1 MCNKDGME
9 RLKTQLG
16 FEGCFVVDSR
26 GHSGGLALLWKFEKE
41 VEIQGFS
48 FHNID
53 ALIHLHG
60 YPIWRLTGVY
70 GEPKREIRTQT
81 WDMFRSLKNTNALSW
96 CLIGDMN
103 NLGDHSEK
111 RGAPFTWEKG
121 RDSDNWIEERL
132 DKALVNN
139 GWLNLFSQASLFNLE
154 VSTSNHCPLLLVFQG
169 TVSLTTFSSFRF
181 KNAWLREPMCKV
193 LVESCWVG
201 SGNCTIQEKIRH
213 CEEVLGKWGKDI
225 TGSFKKR
232 IAKCKAQIGNSKWG
246 RDPVSI
252 QQHEEGKT
260 KLYEVLTQRETFWKQ
275 RSKQFW
281 LNSGD
286 KNSKYFHSVASSRKR
301 NNRISQLQDQGGR
314 WVTWES
320 GLQDVI
326 KGYFQDLF
334 HSSGIELGA
343 TLNGIWP
350 TETDEQNESLLLPI
364 VEDEVRRALFQMHPD
379 KSPRPDGM
387 NLAFYQKHWDI
398 MGSDVIRFV
407 QDFFESGKFPNS
419 INDTHIVLISK
430 KKNPSQISD
439 LRSIS
444 LCNVLY
450 KIASKVLANR
460 MKGVLN
466 EAISETQ
473 SAFVSGRLISDN
485 VMVAFEVMH
494 YLKRK
499 TTGRKGYMA
508 IKLDMSKAY
517 DRVEWGFSGTV
528 LRVMQ
533 FSERWTTLTMSC
545 VNLVHYHVLNSGQKV
560 GPITPSRGILARNA
574 PIVSH
579 LQFADDS
586 YVFCQATEDEAAQ
599 LMLLLQSFEG
609 ASGQRVNI
617 QKSSVF
623 FSSNTRGITRTR
635 ICDFMNINEAGA
647 DGTCKE
653 IERLMANFWWKI
665 SSSNGEGSGII
676 WMSWD
681 RMTKHKCEGGM
692 GFRNLRDFNLAMLGK
707 QGWRLLVNHDTLASK
722 IFKARYYPQG
732 TYLTAELGSN
742 PSFIWSS
749 IYAA

>member
-1 MCNKDGME
+1 MP
-9 RLKTQLG
+9 L
-16 FEGCFVVDSR
+16 
-26 GHSGGLALLWKFEKE
+26 
-41 VEIQGFS
+41 QG
-48 FHNID
+48 
-53 ALIHLHG
+53 
-60 YPIWRLTGVY
+60 Y
-70 GEPKREIRTQT
+70 
-81 WDMFRSLKNTNALSW
+81 
-96 CLIGDMN
+96 
-103 NLGDHSEK
+103 
-111 RGAPFTWEKG
+111 PFTWEKG
-121 RDSDNWIEERL
+121 RNSDNWIEERL

-139 GWLNLFSQASLFNLE
+139 GWLNLFSQASLFNLK
-154 VSTSNHCPLLLVFQG
+154 VSTSDNCPLLLVFQG

-181 KNAWLREPMCKV
+181 ENAWLREPMCKV

-213 CEEVLGKWGKDI
+213 CKEVLGKWGKDI

-232 IAKCKAQIGNSKWG
+232 IAECKAQIGNSKWG

-252 QQHEEGKT
+252 QQHEE
-260 KLYEVLTQRETFWKQ
+260 
-275 RSKQFW
+275 
-281 LNSGD
+281 
-286 KNSKYFHSVASSRKR
+286 
-301 NNRISQLQDQGGR
+301 DQGGR

-343 TLNGIWP
+343 TLNGIRP
-350 TETDEQNESLLLPI
+350 TKTDEQNESLLLPV

-387 NLAFYQKHWDI
+387 NSAFYQKHWDI
-398 MGSDVIRFV
+398 MGSD
-407 QDFFESGKFPNS
+407 
-419 INDTHIVLISK
+419 
-430 KKNPSQISD
+430 NPSQISD

-473 SAFVSGRLISDN
+473 SAFVSGCLISDN

-517 DRVEWGFSGTV
+517 DRVEWGFLGTV
-528 LRVMQ
+528 LRVME

-545 VNLVHYHVLNSGQKV
+545 VNSVRYHVLNSGQKV
-560 GPITPSRGILARNA
+560 GPITPSRGIRKGCLLSPYLFIVCAEGLSSLIRQFEISRRIIGCKVARNA

-579 LQFADDS
+579 LLFADDS

-609 ASGQRVNI
+609 ASGQRFNI

-635 ICDFMNINEAGA
+635 ICDLMNINEAGA

-692 GFRNLRDFNLAMLGK
+692 GFRNLRDFNLAMIDVVKMGLQKCIGSGTTVRITEDHWLPIVNRPTPVPVTPGLENFNVSSLFQVGSLNWDVDVVRDLFSPTDAAVILGIPIS
-707 QGWRLLVNHDTLASK
+707 HTTYEDT
-722 IFKARYYPQG
+722 
-732 TYLTAELGSN
+732 
-742 PSFIWSS
+742 
-749 IYAA
+749 